1 MPQPPTQNRTKPRP
15 GLAQLLIWIA
25 CFAVCLA
32 VLRALAREQPKPLGV
47 LAVLGY
53 AVCVATAWAGGVV
66 LMLRA
71 ASGARWPLEPGH
83 WLLAVLGADLIV
95 EILLQI
101 TPPTVFAR
109 PGLAHNA
116 LVCWLYVLPLF
127 SRHLQPRWKAFFLL
141 MVFLYGGPLL
151 LAALAVLG
159 APMSALAGKIA
170 TVLSRAST
178 PVAAG
183 SVLTTALLDYRRGQD
198 RDWMHW
204 CGIAVFV
211 GIMGLRWAIV
221 LRS

>member
-15 GLAQLLIWIA
+15 GLAQLLIWIV

-32 VLRALAREQPKPLGV
+32 VLRALASEPPKPPGV
-47 LAVLGY
+47 LSVLGI
-53 AVCVATAWAGGVV
+53 AICIATAWAGGVV
-66 LMLRA
+66 LILRA

-83 WLLAVLGADLIV
+83 WLLAVLGVDSIID
-95 EILLQI
+95 ILLRI
-101 TPPTVFAR
+101 TPQTVFAH
-109 PGLAHNA
+109 PVLAHNA

-127 SRHLQPRWKAFFLL
+127 SRHLQPRWKALFLFI
-141 MVFLYGGPLL
+141 VFLYGAPLL

-159 APMSALAGKIA
+159 TPMSAISGKIA
-170 TVLSRAST
+170 AVLWRAST

-183 SVLTTALLDYRRGQD
+183 SVLTAALLDYRRGRD

-211 GIMGLRWAIV
+211 AIMGLRWAV
-221 LRS
+221 ELRT